1 MELLGR
7 WDKIRKKGKNSAATI
22 KDVKDL
28 RRIANRLKERKY
40 EAYILWSIAI
50 DTGYRGI
57 DLVKLTIADLKEA
70 IRLGELTIL
79 EQKTENTRKKQFKR
93 TVILSDK
100 LIETLKEFV
109 KDKSDS
115 QYVYPSQKGNGTGK
129 FKTHIQRESLGKL
142 FKKIIVDELGI
153 KVNSVGVH
161 TPRKT
166 YGYIQYIEHDRDI
179 NYVQEL
185 FGHSK
190 PSTTKAYIGIDD
202 DMLKDSSKCMN
213 KYHF

>member
-1 MELLGR
+1 M
-7 WDKIRKKGKNSAATI
+7 RKKGKNSAATI
-22 KDVKDL
+22 KDIKDL
-28 RRIANRLKERKY
+28 KRIANRLKEKKY

-57 DLVKLTIADLKEA
+57 DLVQLTIGDLRQA
-70 IRLGELTIL
+70 IKTGELVIL
-79 EQKTENTRKKQFKR
+79 EEKTKNTRKHKFER
-93 TVILSDK
+93 TVILSER
-100 LIETLKEFV
+100 LIEILKDFV
-109 KDKSDS
+109 KDKYNSR
-115 QYVYPSQKGNGTGK
+115 YVYPSQKANGSGE
-129 FKTHIQRESLGKL
+129 FKGHIKRESLGKL
-142 FKKIIVDELGI
+142 FRKVIVDELGI
-153 KVNSVGVH
+153 KANSVGVH

-190 PSTTKAYIGIDD
+190 PSITKSYIGIDD
-202 DMLKDSSKCMN
+202 DMLEDSAKCMS

>member
-1 MELLGR
+1 MIE
-7 WDKIRKKGKNSAATI
+7 IRKKGKNSAATI

-28 RRIANRLKERKY
+28 KRIANRLKEKKY

-57 DLVKLTIADLKEA
+57 DLVKLTISDLKEA
-70 IRLGELTIL
+70 IKTGELVIL
-79 EQKTENTRKKQFKR
+79 ESKTKNTRKKQFKR
-93 TVILSDK
+93 TVILSNK
-100 LIETLKEFV
+100 LIETLKDFV

-115 QYVYPSQKGNGTGK
+115 QYVYPSQKASGKGK
-129 FKTHIQRESLGKL
+129 FKGHIQRESLGKL
-142 FKKIIVDELGI
+142 FRDVIVNELGI
-153 KVNSVGVH
+153 KVDSVGVH

-185 FGHSK
+185 FGHAK
-190 PSTTKAYIGIDD
+190 VSTTKAYIGIDD
-202 DMLKDSSKCMN
+202 DMLKDSAECMN